1 MHILENVL
9 CAVIVSVTC
18 PHKYRSTSVCDG
30 GGFTQQRCLSVKHHK
45 HTQKQTHTD
54 TQTETHT
61 ASGEKLVKW
70 LNCSC
75 QEGGNKIREGEEEE
89 EEEEEE

>member
-1 MHILENVL
+1 M
-9 CAVIVSVTC
+9 C
-18 PHKYRSTSVCDG
+18 PHKHGSTSVCNG
-30 GGFTQQRCLSVKHHK
+30 GGVHPAEVPLS
-45 HTQKQTHTD
+45 HTPQTHTHTETNTD

-89 EEEEEE
+89 ESE